1 MGSSPSSTPRWK
13 PARCWRR
20 SKPACGT
27 SSKRGAVSRRCA
39 QKLARLQTI
48 VAERAAWIEQ
58 LAQIKRLH
66 GWLLEVEHLLDE
78 SLVPKGEVVNNVTV
92 GRRLDRCRERMS
104 LQLTEG
110 SLAELERECL
120 AERLQVLSNLR
131 PYLVQCYDQ
140 QDFPRTNNDM
150 ERSIRGL
157 KTQYRRISGRKNWNA
172 YLLRYG
178 RCVAFAVWWE
188 QDAAHRQQLERR
200 VGRLDRARWRQL
212 RRESTAAPREQLTRF
227 RFRHRRQAYLN
238 SLEERWV
245 AAAPPHSLP

>member
-48 VAERAAWIEQ
+48 VAERAAWTEQ

-66 GWLLEVEHLLDE
+66 SWLLEVEHLLDE
-78 SLVPKGEVVNNVTV
+78 SLVPKGEVVSNMTV
-92 GRRLDRCRERMS
+92 GRRLDSWRERMS
-104 LQLTEG
+104 TQLTDG

-120 AERLQVLSNLR
+120 AEFLQVLSNLR
-131 PYLVQCYDQ
+131 PNLVQCYDHK
-140 QDFPRTNNDM
+140 DFPRTNNDM
-150 ERSIRGL
+150 ERSIRAL
-157 KTQYRRISGRKNWNA
+157 KTQYRRVSGRKNSNT

-178 RCVAFAVWWE
+178 CSVA
-188 QDAAHRQQLERR
+188 
-200 VGRLDRARWRQL
+200 
-212 RRESTAAPREQLTRF
+212 
-227 RFRHRRQAYLN
+227 Y
-238 SLEERWV
+238 
-245 AAAPPHSLP
+245 